1 MLPELKT
8 ILYATGLGPGAPYVF
23 RHALTEAEKH
33 KAKIIILHVMEPLNP
48 FGRHL
53 VELHISHSQAEQIQ
67 AQAREHAKKRIE
79 ERVQKLC
86 DKESCRM
93 PGGENLVSEI
103 RVVEGQPH
111 LEIVKQAR
119 SLNAGLVVIG
129 SHRHTALGE
138 AMLGHT
144 ANKVVHRCETPVLLV
159 RIPEGYR
166 EEGVE

>member
-1 MLPELKT
+1 MLPKVQT

-23 RHALTEAEKH
+23 RHALNEAERH
-33 KAKIIILHVMEPLNP
+33 QAKIVLLHVMEPLNP

-53 VELHISHSQAEQIQ
+53 VELHISHEQAEQIQ
-67 AQAREHAKKRIE
+67 EQAREHAKTRIE

-86 DKESCRM
+86 DKETCEAPS
-93 PGGENLVSEI
+93 GENLVQEI

-111 LEIVKQAR
+111 LEIVKQAKEIG
-119 SLNAGLVVIG
+119 ADMIVIG

-144 ANKVVHRCETPVLLV
+144 ANQVVHRADVPVLLV
-159 RIPEGYR
+159 RIPEGYH
-166 EEGVE
+166 EEGIE